1 MSLLNR
7 VLHLS
12 SVCRGEVLT
21 GYFIKV
27 EEKMF
32 EGSNVQ
38 PGQQAR
44 IIIARAD
51 EVEPGPD
58 DSIYYET
65 VIRARMEDMQPTGE
79 GLLQIPQEDGEPILD
94 VEIGDKVIYIMSPVS
109 IIDALPAPSA
119 LEDEQTIAD
128 IIGVAQSGE
137 AKKPVRNK
145 IQDTVNRSNIDETGG
160 ENSTVNAPEPT
171 TDEIVQEESRIQTT
185 GQVRIIKSNAEA
197 LGIAQGSLVHVN
209 MERQGNQISFVDN
222 VGTSRRVSIG
232 EEQANELGFSLNDE
246 EVPGKYSEVTMT
258 VRRA

>member
-1 MSLLNR
+1 
-7 VLHLS
+7 LS

-44 IIIARAD
+44 IIIAKAD

-94 VEIGDKVIYIMSPVS
+94 VDIGDKVIYIMAPVS
-109 IIDALPAPSA
+109 VIDALPAPSA

-128 IIGVAQSGE
+128 IIGVAQSGK

-171 TDEIVQEESRIQTT
+171 TDEIVQEDSRVQQT
-185 GQVRIIKSNAEA
+185 GQVRIKKRNADA
-197 LGIAQGSLVHVN
+197 LGVTEGSPVVVH
-209 MERQGNQISFVDN
+209 MEYEGNSITFFDT
-222 VGTSRRVSIG
+222 VGSNRRVIIG
-232 EEQANELGFSLNDE
+232 EEQANQLGFSLDDA
-246 EVPGKYSEVTMT
+246 PGISVVMT
-258 VRRA
+258 VERED